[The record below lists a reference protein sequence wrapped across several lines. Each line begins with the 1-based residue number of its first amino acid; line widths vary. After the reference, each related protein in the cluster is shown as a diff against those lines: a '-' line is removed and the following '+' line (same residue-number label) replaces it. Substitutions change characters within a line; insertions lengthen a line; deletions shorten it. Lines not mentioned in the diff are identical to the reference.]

1 MRGLMRGF
9 PSRYMAAGD
18 VELVV
23 VGIAQDGGVPQAGCS
38 CERCVSALN
47 EPANILYPVSCV
59 IRGLD
64 GSVHLVEATRGLSSQ
79 LGIASTSLG
88 MGDSLIPDSVT
99 LTHAHLGHIDG
110 IGQFGKEAMGQRG
123 VPLFASSSVIRV
135 LDERRLSSPF
145 RANETLS
152 GASFSPTEGCGFEL
166 EFVRVPHRD
175 EYSDTHA
182 IKVIGPN
189 HSLLFL
195 PDHDNWGQ
203 TLEMAGAGSIREWLS
218 SMGVGFAMIDGTFWS
233 DGELGGRDM
242 AQVPH
247 PTISESLELLGEK
260 RDGDPEI
267 IFIHLNHTNPALDGS
282 SNQAKYLSSLGWSI
296 GKQGSTI
303 LL

>member
-1 MRGLMRGF
+1 
-9 PSRYMAAGD
+9 MADGV
-18 VELVV
+18 VEVVV

-47 EPANILYPVSCV
+47 DPSKILYPVSCV

-64 GSVHLVEATRGLSSQ
+64 GSVHLIEATRSLAHQ
-79 LGIASTSLG
+79 LGIAANSLDE
-88 MGDSLIPDSVT
+88 GDSLVPDSVS

-110 IGQFGKEAMGQRG
+110 IGQFGKEAMGGSR

-135 LDERRLSSPF
+135 LEERRLSSPF
-145 RANETLS
+145 QINGVS
-152 GASFSPTEGCGFEL
+152 PGAPFSPTEGCGFEL
-166 EFVRVPHRD
+166 DFVRVPHRD

-182 IKVIGPN
+182 IRVIGPN

-195 PDHDNWGQ
+195 PDHDDWGG
-203 TLEMAGAGSIREWLS
+203 TLGLVGQGGIRDWLDH
-218 SMGVGFAMIDGTFWS
+218 MGVDFAMIDGTFWS
-233 DGELGGRDM
+233 DDELGGRDM

-260 RDGDPEI
+260 REGDPEI
-267 IFIHLNHTNPALDGS
+267 IFIHLNHTNPAIDGDS
-282 SNQAKYLSSLGWSI
+282 IQAGHLSNLGWSI
-296 GKQGSTI
+296 GEQGSKI

>member
-9 PSRYMAAGD
+9 PSRHMAAGD

-47 EPANILYPVSCV
+47 EPTNILYPVSCV

-64 GSVHLVEATRGLSSQ
+64 GSVHLVEATRSLSLQ
-79 LGIASTSLG
+79 LGIASASLG

-110 IGQFGKEAMGQRG
+110 IGQFGKEAMGQSG

-145 RANETLS
+145 RANETLP

-175 EYSDTHA
+175 EHSDTHA

-260 RDGDPEI
+260 RDGDPDI
-267 IFIHLNHTNPALDGS
+267 IFIHLNHTNPALDES

-296 GKQGSTI
+296 GKQGTTI